1 MGLENLRRPGGPKKA
16 RKRIGRGQGSG
27 TGGTSG
33 AGHKGAKSRS
43 GFKRKKGFEGGQMPL
58 QRRVPKVGFTN
69 IFRVE
74 YQVVN
79 VRDLGRAKSKEITL
93 ETLMAS
99 GLVRNLN
106 KPVKILG
113 TGDVTEAYS
122 VSANAFSKSAV
133 EKIEAAG
140 GNTTTL

>member
-1 MGLENLRRPGGPKKA
+1 MGLENLRRPGGPRKA

-33 AGHKGAKSRS
+33 AGHKGARARS

-79 VRDLGRAKSKEITL
+79 IRDLERAGGKEITL
-93 ETLMAS
+93 DTLIAS
-99 GLVRNLN
+99 GLVRNMN

-113 TGDVTEAYS
+113 TGELTEAYD

-140 GNTTTL
+140 GKTTTV

>member
-1 MGLENLRRPGGPKKA
+1 MGLENLRRPGGPRKA

-33 AGHKGAKSRS
+33 AGHKGARSRS

-79 VRDLGRAKSKEITL
+79 VRDLSRAKSKEITL

-122 VSANAFSKSAV
+122 VSANAFSRSAV

-140 GNTTTL
+140 GKTTTL

>member
-1 MGLENLRRPGGPKKA
+1 MGLENLRRPGGPRKA

-33 AGHKGAKSRS
+33 AGHKGARSRS

-79 VRDLGRAKSKEITL
+79 VRDLERAGGKEITL
-93 ETLMAS
+93 DTLIAS
-99 GLVRNLN
+99 GLVRNMN

-113 TGDVTEAYS
+113 TGDLTEAYN

-140 GNTTTL
+140 GKTTTV

>member
-1 MGLENLRRPGGPKKA
+1 MGLENLRRPGGPRKA

-33 AGHKGAKSRS
+33 AGHKGARSRS
-43 GFKRKKGFEGGQMPL
+43 GFRRKRGFEGGQMPL

-79 VRDLGRAKSKEITL
+79 VRDLGRAKGKEITL

-113 TGDVTEAYS
+113 TGDLTEAYN

-140 GNTTTL
+140 GKTTTL

>member
-1 MGLENLRRPGGPKKA
+1 MGLENLRRPGGPRKA

-33 AGHKGAKSRS
+33 AGHKGARSRS

-79 VRDLGRAKSKEITL
+79 VRDLEKAGGKEITL
-93 ETLMAS
+93 DTLIAS
-99 GLVRNLN
+99 GLVRNMN

-113 TGDVTEAYS
+113 TGELTEAYN

-140 GNTTTL
+140 GKTTTV

>member
-1 MGLENLRRPGGPKKA
+1 MGLENLRRPGGPRKA

-33 AGHKGAKSRS
+33 AGHKGARSRS

-79 VRDLGRAKSKEITL
+79 LRDLSRAKGKEITL
-93 ETLMAS
+93 ETMLAS

-113 TGDVTEAYS
+113 TGDLTEAYD
-122 VSANAFSKSAV
+122 VSANAFSKSAI

-140 GNTTTL
+140 GKTTTL

>member
-1 MGLENLRRPGGPKKA
+1 MGLENLRRPGGPRKA

-33 AGHKGAKSRS
+33 AGHKGARSRS

-79 VRDLGRAKSKEITL
+79 LRDLGRAKGKEITL

-106 KPVKILG
+106 QPVKILG
-113 TGDVTEAYS
+113 TGEVTEAYS
-122 VSANAFSKSAV
+122 VTAHAFSKSAV

-140 GNTTTL
+140 GKTTTV

>member
-1 MGLENLRRPGGPKKA
+1 MGLENLRRPGGPRKA

-33 AGHKGAKSRS
+33 AGHKGARSRS

-79 VRDLGRAKSKEITL
+79 VRDLEKAGGKEITL
-93 ETLMAS
+93 DTLIAS
-99 GLVRNLN
+99 GLVRNMN

-113 TGDVTEAYS
+113 TGDLTEAYN

-140 GNTTTL
+140 GKTTTV

>member
-1 MGLENLRRPGGPKKA
+1 MGLENLRRPGGPRKA

-33 AGHKGAKSRS
+33 AGHKGARSRS

-79 VRDLGRAKSKEITL
+79 IRDLERAGGKEITL
-93 ETLMAS
+93 DTLIAS
-99 GLVRNLN
+99 GLVRNMN

-113 TGDVTEAYS
+113 TGELTEAYD
-122 VSANAFSKSAV
+122 VSANAFSKSAI
-133 EKIEAAG
+133 EKIEGAG
-140 GNTTTL
+140 GKTTTV

>member
-1 MGLENLRRPGGPKKA
+1 MGLENLRRPGGPRKA

-33 AGHKGAKSRS
+33 AGHKGARSRS

-79 VRDLGRAKSKEITL
+79 IRDLERAGGKEITL
-93 ETLMAS
+93 DTLIAS
-99 GLVRNLN
+99 GLVRNMN

-113 TGDVTEAYS
+113 TGDLTEAYN

-140 GNTTTL
+140 GKTTTV

>member
-1 MGLENLRRPGGPKKA
+1 MGLENLRRPGGPRKA

-33 AGHKGAKSRS
+33 AGHKGARSRS

-122 VSANAFSKSAV
+122 VSANAFSRNAV

-140 GNTTTL
+140 GKTTTL

>member
-1 MGLENLRRPGGPKKA
+1 MGLENLRRPGGPRKA

-33 AGHKGAKSRS
+33 AGHKGARSRS

-79 VRDLGRAKSKEITL
+79 IRDLGRAKGKEITL
-93 ETLMAS
+93 ETLLAS

-113 TGDVTEAYS
+113 TGDLTEAYN

-140 GNTTTL
+140 GSTTTL

>member
-1 MGLENLRRPGGPKKA
+1 MGLENLRRPGGPRKA

-33 AGHKGAKSRS
+33 AGHKGARSRS

-79 VRDLGRAKSKEITL
+79 VRDLERAGGKEITL
-93 ETLMAS
+93 DTLIAS
-99 GLVRNLN
+99 GLVRNMN

-113 TGDVTEAYS
+113 TGELTEAYN
-122 VSANAFSKSAV
+122 VSANAVSKSAV

-140 GNTTTL
+140 GKTTTV

>member
-1 MGLENLRRPGGPKKA
+1 MGLENLRRPGGPRKA

-33 AGHKGAKSRS
+33 AGHKGARSRS

-79 VRDLGRAKSKEITL
+79 VRDLEKAEGKEITL
-93 ETLMAS
+93 DTLIAS
-99 GLVRNLN
+99 GLVRNMN

-113 TGDVTEAYS
+113 TGDLTEAYN

-140 GNTTTL
+140 GKTTTV

>member
-1 MGLENLRRPGGPKKA
+1 MGLENLRRPGGPRKA

-33 AGHKGAKSRS
+33 AGHKGARSRS

-79 VRDLGRAKSKEITL
+79 IRDLERAGGKEITL
-93 ETLMAS
+93 DTLIAS
-99 GLVRNLN
+99 GLVRNMN

-113 TGDVTEAYS
+113 TGELTEAYD

-133 EKIEAAG
+133 EKIEGAG
-140 GNTTTL
+140 GKTTTV

>member
-1 MGLENLRRPGGPKKA
+1 MGLENLRRPGGPRKA

-33 AGHKGAKSRS
+33 AGHKGARSRS
-43 GFKRKKGFEGGQMPL
+43 GFKRKRGFEGGQMPL

-93 ETLMAS
+93 EILMSS

-140 GNTTTL
+140 GKTTTL

>member
-1 MGLENLRRPGGPKKA
+1 MGLENLRRPGGPRKA

-33 AGHKGAKSRS
+33 AGHKGAHSRS

-79 VRDLGRAKSKEITL
+79 VRDLERAGGKEITL
-93 ETLMAS
+93 DTLIAS
-99 GLVRNLN
+99 GLVRNMN

-113 TGDVTEAYS
+113 TGDLTEAYN

-140 GNTTTL
+140 GKTTTV

>member
-1 MGLENLRRPGGPKKA
+1 MGLENLRRPGGPRKA

-33 AGHKGAKSRS
+33 AGHKGAQSRS

-58 QRRVPKVGFTN
+58 QRRAPTVGFTN

-79 VRDLGRAKSKEITL
+79 LRDLGRAKGKEITL

-106 KPVKILG
+106 QPVKILG
-113 TGDVTEAYS
+113 TGEVTEAYS
-122 VSANAFSKSAV
+122 VTAHAFSKSAV

-140 GNTTTL
+140 GKTTTV

>member
-1 MGLENLRRPGGPKKA
+1 
-16 RKRIGRGQGSG
+16 
-27 TGGTSG
+27 
-33 AGHKGAKSRS
+33 
-43 GFKRKKGFEGGQMPL
+43 MPL

-93 ETLMAS
+93 EILMAS

-113 TGDVTEAYS
+113 TGDITEAYS

-140 GNTTTL
+140 GKTTTL

>member
-1 MGLENLRRPGGPKKA
+1 MGLENLRRPGGPRKA

-33 AGHKGAKSRS
+33 AGHKGARSRS
-43 GFKRKKGFEGGQMPL
+43 GFKRKRGFEGGQMPL

-93 ETLMAS
+93 EILMAS

-113 TGDVTEAYS
+113 TGDITEAYS

-140 GNTTTL
+140 GKTTTL

>member
-1 MGLENLRRPGGPKKA
+1 MGLENLRRPGGPRKA

-33 AGHKGAKSRS
+33 AGHKGARSRS

-79 VRDLGRAKSKEITL
+79 VRDLERAGGKEITL
-93 ETLMAS
+93 DTLIAS
-99 GLVRNLN
+99 GLVRNMN

-113 TGDVTEAYS
+113 TGELTEAYN

-140 GNTTTL
+140 GKTTTV

>member
-1 MGLENLRRPGGPKKA
+1 
-16 RKRIGRGQGSG
+16 
-27 TGGTSG
+27 
-33 AGHKGAKSRS
+33 
-43 GFKRKKGFEGGQMPL
+43 MPL

-79 VRDLGRAKSKEITL
+79 VRDLGRAKDKEITL
-93 ETLMAS
+93 ETLLAS

-113 TGDVTEAYS
+113 TGDVTEAYD

-140 GNTTTL
+140 GSTTTL

>member
-1 MGLENLRRPGGPKKA
+1 MGLEKLRRPGGPRKA

-33 AGHKGAKSRS
+33 AGHKGARSRS

-113 TGDVTEAYS
+113 TGDLTEAYN

-140 GNTTTL
+140 GKTTTL

>member
-1 MGLENLRRPGGPKKA
+1 MGLENLRRPGGPRKA

-33 AGHKGAKSRS
+33 AGHKGARSRS

-79 VRDLGRAKSKEITL
+79 IRDLERAGGKEITL
-93 ETLMAS
+93 DTLIAS
-99 GLVRNLN
+99 GLVRNMN

-113 TGDVTEAYS
+113 TGELTEAYN

-140 GNTTTL
+140 GKTTTV

>member
-1 MGLENLRRPGGPKKA
+1 MGLEKLRRPGGPRKA

-33 AGHKGAKSRS
+33 AGHKGARSRS

-79 VRDLGRAKSKEITL
+79 VRDLGRAKGKEITL

-113 TGDVTEAYS
+113 TGDLTEAYS

-140 GNTTTL
+140 GKTTTL

>member
-1 MGLENLRRPGGPKKA
+1 MGLENLRRPGGPRKA

-33 AGHKGAKSRS
+33 AGHKGARSRS
-43 GFKRKKGFEGGQMPL
+43 GFKRKRGFEGGQMPL

-79 VRDLGRAKSKEITL
+79 VRDLGKAKSKEITL

-113 TGDVTEAYS
+113 TGDLTEAYS
-122 VSANAFSKSAV
+122 VSANAFSKIAV

-140 GNTTTL
+140 GKTTTL

>member
-1 MGLENLRRPGGPKKA
+1 MGLENLRRPGGPRKA

-33 AGHKGAKSRS
+33 AGHKGARSRS

-79 VRDLGRAKSKEITL
+79 VRDLEKAEGKEITL
-93 ETLMAS
+93 DTLIAS
-99 GLVRNLN
+99 GLVRNMN

-113 TGDVTEAYS
+113 TGELTEAYN

-140 GNTTTL
+140 GKTTTV

>member
-1 MGLENLRRPGGPKKA
+1 MGLENLKRPSGLRKA

-27 TGGTSG
+27 MGGTSG
-33 AGHKGAKSRS
+33 AGHKGAHSRS

-79 VRDLGRAKSKEITL
+79 VRDLVRAKGKEITID
-93 ETLMAS
+93 TLIAN
-99 GLVRNLN
+99 GLVRNSN
-106 KPVKILG
+106 KPTKILG
-113 TGDVTEAYS
+113 TGEVKEAYN
-122 VSANAFSKSAV
+122 VSAHAFSKSAV

-140 GNTTTL
+140 GTTTVV

>member
-1 MGLENLRRPGGPKKA
+1 MGLENLRRPGGPRKA

-33 AGHKGAKSRS
+33 AGHKGARSRS

-122 VSANAFSKSAV
+122 VSANAFSRSAV

-140 GNTTTL
+140 GKTTTL

>member
-1 MGLENLRRPGGPKKA
+1 MGLENLRRPGGPRKA

-33 AGHKGAKSRS
+33 AGHKGARSRS

-93 ETLMAS
+93 ETLMSS

-113 TGDVTEAYS
+113 TGDVTEAYN

>member
-1 MGLENLRRPGGPKKA
+1 MGLENLRRPGGPRKA

-33 AGHKGAKSRS
+33 AGHKGARSRS

-79 VRDLGRAKSKEITL
+79 VRDLERAGGKEITL
-93 ETLMAS
+93 DTLIAS
-99 GLVRNLN
+99 GLVRNMN

-113 TGDVTEAYS
+113 TGELTEAYD

-133 EKIEAAG
+133 EKIEGAG
-140 GNTTTL
+140 GKTTTV

>member
-1 MGLENLRRPGGPKKA
+1 MGLENLRRPGGPRKA

-33 AGHKGAKSRS
+33 AGHKGARSRS

-79 VRDLGRAKSKEITL
+79 VRDLGRAKDKEITL
-93 ETLMAS
+93 ETLLAS

-113 TGDVTEAYS
+113 TGDVTEAYN

-140 GNTTTL
+140 GSTTTL

>member
-1 MGLENLRRPGGPKKA
+1 MGLENLRRPGGPRKA
-16 RKRIGRGQGSG
+16 RKRLGRGQGSG

-33 AGHKGAKSRS
+33 AGHKGARSRS

-79 VRDLGRAKSKEITL
+79 LRDLGRAKGKEITL

-106 KPVKILG
+106 QPVKILG
-113 TGDVTEAYS
+113 TGEVTEAYS
-122 VSANAFSKSAV
+122 VTAHAFSKSAV

-140 GNTTTL
+140 GKTTTV

>member
-1 MGLENLRRPGGPKKA
+1 MGLENLRRPGGPRKA

-33 AGHKGAKSRS
+33 AGHKGARSRS

-79 VRDLGRAKSKEITL
+79 VRDLGRAKGKEITL

-122 VSANAFSKSAV
+122 VSANAFSRSAV

-140 GNTTTL
+140 GKTTTL

>member
-1 MGLENLRRPGGPKKA
+1 MGLENLRRPGGPRKA

-33 AGHKGAKSRS
+33 AGHKGARSRS

-79 VRDLGRAKSKEITL
+79 IRDLERAGGKEITL
-93 ETLMAS
+93 DTLIAS
-99 GLVRNLN
+99 GLVRNMN

-113 TGDVTEAYS
+113 TGELTEAYD

-140 GNTTTL
+140 GKTTTV

>member
-1 MGLENLRRPGGPKKA
+1 MGLENLRRPGGPRKA

-33 AGHKGAKSRS
+33 AGHKGARSRS

-79 VRDLGRAKSKEITL
+79 VRDLERAGGKEITL
-93 ETLMAS
+93 DTLIAS
-99 GLVRNLN
+99 GRVRNMN

-113 TGDVTEAYS
+113 TGELTEAYN

-140 GNTTTL
+140 GKTTTV

>member
-1 MGLENLRRPGGPKKA
+1 MGLENLRRPGGPRKA

-33 AGHKGAKSRS
+33 AGHKGARSRS

-140 GNTTTL
+140 GKTTTL